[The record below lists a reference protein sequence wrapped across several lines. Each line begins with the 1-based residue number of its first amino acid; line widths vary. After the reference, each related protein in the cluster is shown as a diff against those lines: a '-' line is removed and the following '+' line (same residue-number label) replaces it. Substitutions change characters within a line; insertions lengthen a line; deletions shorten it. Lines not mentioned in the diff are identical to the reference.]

1 MTIKETLEK
10 KRFTVEITPDE
21 DGGYVG
27 RCLELP
33 AALSQGET
41 KEELLANM
49 KEAIQLVLE
58 TIEETSSEKEKVV
71 IEIIS

>member
-1 MTIKETLEK
+1 MNKKQFTIH
-10 KRFTVEITPDE
+10 ITPDT

-33 AALSQGET
+33 AAMSQAET
-41 KEELLANM
+41 KEQLLENM

-58 TIEETSSEKEKVV
+58 TIGDTYKESEKIIV
-71 IEIIS
+71 EITS

>member
-1 MTIKETLEK
+1 MNK
-10 KRFTVEITPDE
+10 KQFTVKITPDP

-33 AALSQGET
+33 AAMSQAET
-41 KEELLANM
+41 KEQLLENM

-58 TIEETSSEKEKVV
+58 TIDETSKEDEKAIV
-71 IEIIS
+71 EIPS